1 MDEKDGRMK
10 GRKTRKEKP
19 KERKKEQKKKPHQK
33 DCKRT
38 EVIEVWVKSRL
49 LIGRLIIKHVTSA

>member
-19 KERKKEQKKKPHQK
+19 KERKKEQKKKTPPERLQT
-33 DCKRT
+33 DRSDRGVG
-38 EVIEVWVKSRL
+38 EIEAADW
-49 LIGRLIIKHVTSA
+49 SADH